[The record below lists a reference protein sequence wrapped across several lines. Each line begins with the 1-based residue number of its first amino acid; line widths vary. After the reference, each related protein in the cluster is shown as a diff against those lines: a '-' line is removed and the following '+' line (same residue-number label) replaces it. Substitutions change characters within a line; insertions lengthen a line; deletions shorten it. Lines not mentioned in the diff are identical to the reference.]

1 MCVSSCLR
9 YFCVLHWMQCL
20 KDSYRLKFLLFF
32 VFFLI
37 SRYQNF
43 NQTLKDQQNLKKKY
57 PHEEYH
63 QHFLEYIVLYKQRFE
78 RTAFQSS
85 ILLCLFGRGCSHNG
99 RVSFP
104 PPPFFFV
111 LYFFLILFLFI
122 FEKKKIKNIEKK
134 TGSDNKSYEH
144 PAAL

>member
-1 MCVSSCLR
+1 VCVSSCLR
-9 YFCVLHWMQCL
+9 YFLRFTLNAVS
-20 KDSYRLKFLLFF
+20 KRF
-32 VFFLI
+32 VSIKVSIILRFFLI

-104 PPPFFFV
+104 PPLFFV

-122 FEKKKIKNIEKK
+122 FEKKKYIEKK

>member
-1 MCVSSCLR
+1 VCVSSCLR
-9 YFCVLHWMQCL
+9 YFLRFTLNAVS
-20 KDSYRLKFLLFF
+20 KRF
-32 VFFLI
+32 VSIKVSIILRFFLI

-104 PPPFFFV
+104 PP
-111 LYFFLILFLFI
+111 FFLFSISFLSYFYLFL
-122 FEKKKIKNIEKK
+122 KKKNI
-134 TGSDNKSYEH
+134 
-144 PAAL
+144 